1 MCPGERWVTLL
12 DMTAPV
18 RTPPAMPCHAPDRR
32 SDGPWVELAAE
43 AASDHFVPLPDT
55 PETAA
60 FAYSETVDNWYWV
73 PAENVAPV
81 EDRRRVPADVFL
93 LVHALL
99 LIETL
104 LALIGQQGQAW
115 RPVGVVIIA
124 LLAVALSANFI
135 AGVAA
140 ARAGR
145 ASSTIDPAERGRWFI
160 AGFPPH

>member
-1 MCPGERWVTLL
+1 
-12 DMTAPV
+12 MTAPV
-18 RTPPAMPCHAPDRR
+18 RTPPAMPSHAPDLG

-43 AASDHFVPLPDT
+43 AASDHFAPLPDT
-55 PETAA
+55 PETA

-104 LALIGQQGQAW
+104 LALIGQQGQTW

-145 ASSTIDPAERGRWFI
+145 ASSTIDTAERGRWFI
-160 AGFPPH
+160 AGFPPQ